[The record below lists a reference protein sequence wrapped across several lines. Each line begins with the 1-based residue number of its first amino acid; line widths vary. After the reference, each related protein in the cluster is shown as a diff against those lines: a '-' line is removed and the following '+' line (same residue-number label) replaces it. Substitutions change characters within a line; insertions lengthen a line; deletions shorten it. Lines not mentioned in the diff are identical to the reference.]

1 MMWVATFFGSWPN
14 RLGDLCQRCSVE
26 PVARPPRFKTPGFR
40 PPAGPYTARRAALA
54 EISLGVPHNIL
65 NGTHNIFYVTKNIFC
80 ATKNIFCVTKNI
92 FYVTKNIFCVT
103 KNIFYVTKNIFCV
116 TKNIFYVTKN
126 IFYVTKNIFCVTK
139 NIFCVTP
146 KRLFLPKNRTVGG
159 LERGKTMEKD
169 GFRQKTRFQAR
180 RAAFWPPTRRRMAP
194 PPSLPPILMLGRVFK
209 IVRVVFSH

>member
-1 MMWVATFFGSWPN
+1 
-14 RLGDLCQRCSVE
+14 
-26 PVARPPRFKTPGFR
+26 VARPPRFKTPGFR

-65 NGTHNIFYVTKNIFC
+65 NGTHNLLNGTHNLLNG
-80 ATKNIFCVTKNI
+80 TH
-92 FYVTKNIFCVT
+92 
-103 KNIFYVTKNIFCV
+103 
-116 TKNIFYVTKN
+116 NIFYVTKN
-126 IFYVTKNIFCVTK
+126 IFYVTKNIFCATK
-139 NIFCVTP
+139 NIFCATP